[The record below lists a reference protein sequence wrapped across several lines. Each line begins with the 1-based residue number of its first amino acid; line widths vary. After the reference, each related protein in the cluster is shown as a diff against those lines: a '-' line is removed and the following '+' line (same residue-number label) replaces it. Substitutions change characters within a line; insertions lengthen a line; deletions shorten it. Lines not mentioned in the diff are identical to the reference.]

1 MTVVRPTIG
10 VDIGGTKVA
19 AGVVHHDGT
28 IENSVVVASPA
39 ADIDSMNNAV
49 LEAVSAVRTEET
61 LAVGIAA
68 AGFIDSKRG
77 RVAFSPNIA
86 WRDMPLRDFVSE
98 STGLVASL
106 ENDANA
112 AAWGEFVVG
121 AGQDVED
128 MLMVTLGTGVGG
140 GIVTGGHLLRGAHG
154 AGGEVGHI
162 TLHPGGYPCG
172 CGLLGCLEAYGSGQA
187 LGRLVE
193 GGSSSAAE
201 KSVVLEAYAKEK
213 RPADAIAEGLA
224 REDDWA
230 HDLLA
235 EYSQS
240 LALGIASL
248 CAVLDPAVV
257 VLGGGV
263 SVGLGEP
270 LRAALQRELTA
281 IVQGAG
287 NRQAAK
293 VRLASLGSDVGLIG
307 AGLLAPATPE

>member
-1 MTVVRPTIG
+1 MSVVRPAIG

-19 AGVVHHDGT
+19 AGVIHHDGT

-39 ADIDSMNNAV
+39 SDVDSMNKAV
-49 LEAVSAVRTEET
+49 LEAVAAVRTPET

-77 RVAFSPNIA
+77 CVAFAPNIA
-86 WRDMPLRDFVSE
+86 WRDMPLRDFVADN
-98 STGLVASL
+98 TGLAASL

-112 AAWGEFVVG
+112 AAWGEYVVG
-121 AGQDVED
+121 AGHDVED
-128 MLMVTLGTGVGG
+128 MLMITLGTGVGG

-187 LGRLVE
+187 LRRLVE
-193 GGSSSAAE
+193 GNTQSSADR
-201 KSVVLEAYAKEK
+201 SVVQSAYESLG
-213 RPADAIAEGLA
+213 RPADAVAHGVSVNDA
-224 REDDWA
+224 WA
-230 HDLLA
+230 NDILT

-240 LALGIASL
+240 LALGTASL
-248 CAVLDPAVV
+248 CAVLDPEVV

-270 LRAALQRELTA
+270 LRAALHHELTS
-281 IVQGAG
+281 IVEGAG
-287 NRQAAK
+287 NRQAPE
-293 VRLASLGSDVGLIG
+293 VRLASLGSEVGLIG
-307 AGLLAPATPE
+307 AGLLAPTVP